1 MLNFLTAVAIG
12 NSYWKYTIVHFLPV
26 FGCLGDSAW
35 NCIPTVY
42 SVVMGSSFFSNQDFS
57 AKGVV
62 KGVCVCG
69 VAPETTPE
77 AEKSRF
83 EQKRRS
89 QDQGLNIGIQFHANS
104 RSNQIWGRRFFCIPT
119 PPSFRG
125 RGLFRICPKK

>member
-1 MLNFLTAVAIG
+1 MFCYLNYGTR
-12 NSYWKYTIVHFLPV
+12 IVHFLPV

-42 SVVMGSSFFSNQDFS
+42 SVVMGSYFFSNQDFS

-77 AEKSRF
+77 AEKSRL
-83 EQKRRS
+83 EKK
-89 QDQGLNIGIQFHANS
+89 DD
-104 RSNQIWGRRFFCIPT
+104 
-119 PPSFRG
+119 
-125 RGLFRICPKK
+125 PKIEV